1 MSITIR
7 PERPGDIL
15 PINALIV
22 AAFRGKEYSDGNE
35 AQIVDILR
43 SDGDLSLSL
52 VATNMDQAVI
62 GHIAFSPVTI
72 SDGSKGWYGL
82 GPVSVIPSGQN
93 GGIGAMLV
101 EDGLSRIRAMGARG
115 CVLLG
120 NPAYY
125 GRFGFEHDPQLTYP
139 GPPPEYFQRLIF
151 HSEPASGVVRYAR
164 AFG

>member
-1 MSITIR
+1 M
-7 PERPGDIL
+7 
-15 PINALIV
+15 PIHALIA
-22 AAFRGKEYSDGNE
+22 AAFRGKDYSDGRE
-35 AQIVDILR
+35 AQIVDLLR

-93 GGIGAMLV
+93 FGIGAMLV
-101 EDGLSRIRAMGARG
+101 EDGLLRLRAMGARG

-125 GRFGFEHDPQLTYP
+125 GRFGFEHDPQLSYP
-139 GPPPEYFQRLIF
+139 GPPPEYFQRLLLAGV
-151 HSEPASGVVRYAR
+151 PASGTVRYAR